1 MYFILNM
8 YSGEKLA
15 AVAVVYILQR
25 KKKRKSGKNVALG
38 WNLGSREK
46 MPLGFT
52 TLYNLQHLT
61 TLYNFP

>member
-1 MYFILNM
+1 M

-25 KKKRKSGKNVALG
+25 KKKIKSGKNVALG
-38 WNLGSREK
+38 WNLGSSEK
-46 MPLGFT
+46 MSLGFT

-61 TLYNFP
+61 TL

>member
-1 MYFILNM
+1 M

-61 TLYNFP
+61 TL

>member
-15 AVAVVYILQR
+15 AIAVVYILQR
-25 KKKRKSGKNVALG
+25 KKKRKSGKNVVLG
-38 WNLGSREK
+38 WNLGSSEK

-61 TLYNFP
+61 TL

>member
-25 KKKRKSGKNVALG
+25 KKKIKSGKNVALG
-38 WNLGSREK
+38 WNLGSSEK

-52 TLYNLQHLT
+52 TLYNLQHIT
-61 TLYNFP
+61 TL